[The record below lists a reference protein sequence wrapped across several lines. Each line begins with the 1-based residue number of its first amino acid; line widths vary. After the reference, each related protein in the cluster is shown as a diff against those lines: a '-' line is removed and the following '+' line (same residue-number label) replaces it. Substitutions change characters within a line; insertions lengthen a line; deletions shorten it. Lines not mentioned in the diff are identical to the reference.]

1 MESSEKET
9 SEDSSCYE
17 ETNFIEE
24 LEKEK
29 QFWENYFINNYA
41 YILRYI
47 QNIKVSIFLFWIKIA
62 WILLKYYYVIIIN
75 LNLDSLYVIILSHII

>member
-47 QNIKVSIFLFWIKIA
+47 QNIKVSIFLF
-62 WILLKYYYVIIIN
+62 
-75 LNLDSLYVIILSHII
+75 

>member
-9 SEDSSCYE
+9 SEDSSCSE

-24 LEKEK
+24 LKKEK

-47 QNIKVSIFLFWIKIA
+47 QNIKISIFLFWIKIA
-62 WILLKYYYVIIIN
+62 WILLKYYNVIIIN